1 MDFSEKIIYKENCT
15 KAKLVFKLK
24 RQEVFLLRTMKY
36 SFYGKFVLNIKLN
49 VNIVALIGSRL
60 EINMKKYKKNLFS
73 NILKIQPMVF
83 QTVKTR
89 SILEQYNISTEN

>member
-1 MDFSEKIIYKENCT
+1 
-15 KAKLVFKLK
+15 
-24 RQEVFLLRTMKY
+24 MKY
-36 SFYGKFVLNIKLN
+36 SFYGKIVLNIKLN

-89 SILEQYNISTEN
+89 SILEQYNISTENWKSLEQILKKLLIPIKGAVAEEL